1 MFKIITMS
9 KLLIINAS
17 ARTNHSHSRELT
29 GAFLQYWIKTNPGA
43 PITIRELGTANV
55 PHMSAEWIAAAFKPA
70 ADRSEQDISE
80 LAISDAYVSELHHA
94 DVIVIG
100 SPMYNWSIPSPLKAY
115 IDQIMRINETW
126 RPNKTDPQNPYI
138 GLLKGKTLVLLLARG
153 SSGYEAGEYNHH
165 MNFQSTY
172 LKMIFNI
179 MGITDIHVI
188 SINGASMP
196 SDALQVSIDTAKTDI
211 EEFINSVQAMQLT
224 EKESIKPN

>member
-1 MFKIITMS
+1 MS

-17 ARTNHSHSRELT
+17 ARSNHSHSRALT
-29 GAFLQYWIKTNPGA
+29 AAFVKHWTKSNPDA
-43 PITIRELGTANV
+43 QIMFRELGTANV
-55 PHMSAEWIAAAFKPA
+55 PHMSGEWIAAAFKPA
-70 ADRSEQDISE
+70 ADRTEQDLSE
-80 LAISDAYVSELHHA
+80 LAISETYVSELHQA

-126 RPNKTDPQNPYI
+126 RPNKADPQNPYT

-188 SINGASMP
+188 AINGASKP
-196 SDALQVSIDTAKTDI
+196 SEALEISIDKARTDI
-211 EEFINSVQAMQLT
+211 EELIDSVQAIQLT
-224 EKESIKPN
+224 EKESIQPN

>member
-1 MFKIITMS
+1 MS
-9 KLLIINAS
+9 KLLVINAS
-17 ARTNHSHSRELT
+17 ARSNHSHSRGLT
-29 GAFLQYWIKTNPGA
+29 AYFVKYWVKVNPGSQV
-43 PITIRELGTANV
+43 IFRELGTANV
-55 PHMSAEWIAAAFKPA
+55 PHMTGEWISAAFKPA
-70 ADRSEQDISE
+70 ADRKEEDRHA
-80 LAISDAYVSELHHA
+80 LAISDTYVSELHQA

-126 RPNKTDPQNPYI
+126 RPNKADPQYPYT

-153 SSGYEAGEYNHH
+153 SAGYEVGEYNHH

-188 SINGASMP
+188 AINGASTP
-196 SDALQVSIDTAKTDI
+196 SDALEISIDSARTDI
-211 EEFINSVQAMQLT
+211 EEFINSLRTMQLT
-224 EKESIKPN
+224 EKGEHTT